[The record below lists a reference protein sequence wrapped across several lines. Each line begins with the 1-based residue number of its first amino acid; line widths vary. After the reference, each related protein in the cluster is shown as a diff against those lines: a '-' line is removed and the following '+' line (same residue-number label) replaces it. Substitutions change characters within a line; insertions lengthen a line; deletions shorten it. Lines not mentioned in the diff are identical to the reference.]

1 MSPIG
6 GVSALPRGVG
16 KAKKRRSVFAFV
28 REQAAINWVA
38 LMMLTGDRANY
49 LGDRGP
55 WSRLHN

>member
-16 KAKKRRSVFAFV
+16 KAKKRHSVFAFV

-38 LMMLTGDRANY
+38 LMMLTGDRAK
-49 LGDRGP
+49 
-55 WSRLHN
+55 